1 MSLNKFNIVLDK
13 SDNYVELNVASEDA
27 NLEIVNSKEESSIQ
41 TIPVTDD
48 IIIKKG
54 YSPFIGESGTWF
66 EYDNKRHVFYD
77 TGIIARG
84 GSQVTFYN
92 RFEFP
97 NIGQPN
103 ILYIAKDEHKCY
115 IFDEENLV
123 YQCVGSDYSEVKV
136 IQCGLE

>member
-1 MSLNKFNIVLDK
+1 MSLNNFNITLDK
-13 SDNYVELNVASEDA
+13 SDNFIDIDVSSEDNSLSLT
-27 NLEIVNSKEESSIQ
+27 NLDNSNNIQ
-41 TIPVTDD
+41 TIPMTDD

-54 YSPFIGESGTWF
+54 YSPFIGASGTWF
-66 EYDNKRHVFYD
+66 EYDNQKNVFYD
-77 TGIIARG
+77 TGIVARG

-97 NIGQPN
+97 NIGRPN

-123 YQCVGSDYSEVKV
+123 Y
-136 IQCGLE
+136 

>member
-1 MSLNKFNIVLDK
+1 MSLNNFNITLDK
-13 SDNYVELNVASEDA
+13 SDSFIDIDVSSEDNSLSLT
-27 NLEIVNSKEESSIQ
+27 NLDDSNNIQ
-41 TIPVTDD
+41 TIPMTDD

-54 YSPFIGESGTWF
+54 YSPFIGASGTWF
-66 EYDNKRHVFYD
+66 EYDNQRNVFYD

-97 NIGQPN
+97 NIGRPN
-103 ILYIAKDEHKCY
+103 TLYIAKDEHKCY

-123 YQCVGSDYSEVKV
+123 Y
-136 IQCGLE
+136 